1 LSDAS
6 PAPGAPAPLWSR
18 LAGLFFGLDLRSLA
32 LFRVGLAV
40 LLLADLAG
48 RWPDLEAHYSDNGV
62 LPRVVFDNGVPRVVA
77 PAYVPLPLHSL
88 GGSAEYEGFLFVVA
102 GAVAVALLVGYRT
115 TLATFFSWL
124 LLLSLHAR
132 NPLVLHGGDLLERML
147 LFWAMFLPLGARW
160 SLDAR
165 RAGAASPGGGS
176 VCTVATA
183 ALMLQVVFVYW
194 FGLASRT
201 SPVWWGEGTAVAQA
215 LSLDFYATPLTA
227 WARGLPPELLR
238 FATFATVAVEGG
250 GPLLL
255 LLSGRMGRLRTA
267 VVALMIAFHV
277 MLGLFL
283 RLGTFPLA
291 CAVAWLP
298 FLPAPFWDA
307 LLPRVGRLVSRR
319 PQALPAPS
327 ASEGSDPS
335 LALGAGEEPTDAA
348 PAPTGLS
355 PLAAVLVVVSLAY
368 VVYCNVQGLRQGF
381 VLSVVKGVGI
391 EQSWGM
397 FAPQPSR
404 DDGWYVVV
412 GRQEDGKEVDPF
424 RDGPVSWDPPERISV
439 LYPNVR
445 WAAYLTALHWPGNE
459 RFQLLFAN
467 SLGQRWNAHHTGG
480 EAVESVEVY
489 YMLRFIRPDYTKT
502 DPRKVSLVRVERAP

>member
-1 LSDAS
+1 MDTLADV
-6 PAPGAPAPLWSR
+6 WTR
-18 LAGLFFGLDLRSLA
+18 LRTLLFGLDPRSLA

-48 RWPDLEAHYSDNGV
+48 RWPDLEAHYSDQGV
-62 LPRVVFDNGVPRVVA
+62 LPRAVTPI
-77 PAYVPLPLHSL
+77 YVPLPVHSL
-88 GGSAEYEGFLFVVA
+88 GGSALFEGFVFLLA

-115 TLATFFSWL
+115 TLATLFSWL

-165 RAGAASPGGGS
+165 RAGAAPSAGGS

-183 ALMLQVVFVYW
+183 ALVLQVVFVYW

-201 SPVWWGEGTAVAQA
+201 SPAWWGEGTAVAEA

-227 WARGLPPELLR
+227 WARGMPPELLR

-255 LLSGRMGRLRTA
+255 LLSGNLGRLRTA
-267 VVALMIAFHV
+267 VVALMIVFHV

-307 LLPRVGRLVSRR
+307 LLPRLRRLGPRR

-327 ASEGSDPS
+327 ASEGAVPS
-335 LALGAGEEPTDAA
+335 LALGAGEKTTDAA
-348 PAPTGLS
+348 SPPGLS
-355 PLAAVLVVVSLAY
+355 PIATTLAVVALAY
-368 VVYCNVQGLRQGF
+368 IVFCNVQGLRTGF
-381 VLSVVKGVGI
+381 VLSLVKGVGV

-397 FAPQPSR
+397 FAPRPSR

-412 GRQEDGKEVDPF
+412 GRREDGTEVDPF
-424 RDGPVSWDPPERISV
+424 RGGPVSWDPPERISA

-445 WAAYLTALHWPGNE
+445 WAAYLTALHWPGDE
-459 RFQLLFAN
+459 RFQPLFAN
-467 SLGQRWNAHHTGG
+467 YLGQHWNAHHGGG

-489 YMLRFIRPDYTKT
+489 YMLRFIRPDFTT
-502 DPRKVSLVRVERAP
+502 TPPQKVLLARVERAP